1 MDNAKR
7 EFEELRN
14 ILQKLDRSL
23 DEAQQKRT
31 HGSTP
36 PAPRTSHPSHSSH
49 SNQLQSPSAAGP
61 QGPTIPAI
69 PAAPAITPDTNG
81 QPEEQSDQ
89 PGRLKAK
96 PLRRQRPENSGPTHG
111 WVH

>member
-1 MDNAKR
+1 MDNGKR

-36 PAPRTSHPSHSSH
+36 PVPAPVHHQSQSATSPHS
-49 SNQLQSPSAAGP
+49 P
-61 QGPTIPAI
+61 II
-69 PAAPAITPDTNG
+69 PAAPASPAIIPDTNG
-81 QPEEQSDQ
+81 NAEEP

-96 PLRRQRPENSGPTHG
+96 PLRRPRPEGSGPSHG

>member
-1 MDNAKR
+1 MDNGKR

-36 PAPRTSHPSHSSH
+36 PAPLPSHTSHAGHLQTSSATA
-49 SNQLQSPSAAGP
+49 S
-61 QGPTIPAI
+61 QGPTIPAV

-81 QPEEQSDQ
+81 QPEESTDQ

-96 PLRRQRPENSGPTHG
+96 PLRRARPENSGPSHG